1 METQTLFVTAEPS
14 NRKHGQVI
22 TWVAKQRALFESDSR
37 QPAVG
42 ETVPVMLTRP
52 LYKRSRSGGYDFKA
66 LTALLVREITDKD
79 VLVHHNGFQVDPE
92 TGRTF
97 AVVTDFDFPL
107 YVTPGRTGA
116 YVADTTVDPLAQ
128 PRPGVCY
135 ILREEAR
142 DGFFARCEGLASWQD
157 AAYAAAIKTE

>member
-14 NRKHGQVI
+14 NRKSGQVI
-22 TWVAKQRALFESDSR
+22 TWVAKQRALFEKDSR

-42 ETVPVMLTRP
+42 ESVPVMLTRP
-52 LYKRSRSGGYDFKA
+52 LYRRSRSGGYDFTA
-66 LTALLVREITDKD
+66 MTALLVREITDEY

-92 TGRTF
+92 TGRTY

-107 YVTPGRTGA
+107 SVTPGRTA
-116 YVADTTVDPLAQ
+116 VYVADPTVDPLAQ

-135 ILREEAR
+135 IRREDIHE
-142 DGFFARCEGLASWQD
+142 GFARCEGLASWQD
-157 AAYAAAIKTE
+157 ATYAAAMKTE